1 MLFQA
6 ANLRIAFEE
15 LQRWG
20 FRDFFLPFLLFFAI
34 LFAILQQIKLFTEKK
49 DGKDV
54 PDRKI
59 NAVIAGVM
67 AAMIVVPHVIGTIYT
82 TFDPVEVMYDILP
95 ASAFI
100 IITIAI
106 VSILM
111 GLVEA
116 KVPTP
121 LMLFIGFGAV
131 AIIVYLFLSNIF
143 PNIGFRPLMDPKL
156 QALIVVL
163 LVFGLIV
170 WFIVRQPKEP
180 EASDL
185 PYKFWRE
192 LFGHPGKK

>member
-1 MLFQA
+1 MMIFQA
-6 ANLRIAFEE
+6 ANLRIAFTE

-34 LFAILQQIKLFTEKK
+34 IFAVLQQIKLFTDEK
-49 DGKDV
+49 GG

-59 NAVIAGVM
+59 NAVISGVM
-67 AAMIVVPHVIGTIYT
+67 SAMIVVPHVVGGIYK
-82 TFDPVEVMYDILP
+82 TFDPVDVMYNILP

-100 IITIAI
+100 IITVAI

-111 GLVEA
+111 GLVDTE
-116 KVPTP
+116 VPAP

-131 AIIVYLFLSNIF
+131 AIIVYLFMSNIF
-143 PNIGFRPLMDPKL
+143 PGIGFDPVMDPKL
-156 QALIVVL
+156 QALIVML

-180 EASDL
+180 EQTDL